1 MSKWIDNVLACDD
14 GTLITQIGPRLEIR
28 GRGWEG
34 RKRKGDTH
42 LTDRPRI
49 CQLETDWQARKVAEL
64 IASFCIPN
72 AKPHPVGRERHDEE
86 TINHTPT
93 NEH

>member
-1 MSKWIDNVLACDD
+1 MSQWIDDVLACDD
-14 GTLITQIGPRLEIR
+14 GTLITQRGPVLEIR

-34 RKRKGDTH
+34 RKRKGDTE

-49 CQLETDWQARKVAEL
+49 CQLETAWQARKVAEL

-72 AKPHPVGRERHDEE
+72 DAPTRPTQPPRVDSPTE
-86 TINHTPT
+86 T
-93 NEH
+93 